1 MIDYAKT
8 ILSTIVDKINR
19 LRYQAQDDSKA
30 FKAVL
35 QLIILDD
42 MLEWAEQHES
52 EQVLEKLYDLR
63 HQFVMCS
70 NIFNKEYSN
79 PSTDP
84 YINVNV
90 PQTTD
95 TWKRVWDSKYG
106 IGDYIVEGSSE
117 GAATLYPLPKSFIK
131 VNDFIIK
138 EIPELDK

>member
-1 MIDYAKT
+1 MIDYEKT

-30 FKAVL
+30 FKAAL

-42 MLEWAEQHES
+42 LLEWAEQHEP

-63 HQFVMCS
+63 HQFVICS

-95 TWKRVWDSKYG
+95 TWKRVWDSKHAVGDGFFLQDSNGG
-106 IGDYIVEGSSE
+106 IYLQPIPE
-117 GAATLYPLPKSFIK
+117 SFIE
-131 VNDFIIK
+131 VDDFILR
-138 EIPELDK
+138 EIPKLNK

>member
-1 MIDYAKT
+1 MIDYEKT

-42 MLEWAEQHES
+42 MLEWAEQHEP

-106 IGDYIVEGSSE
+106 IGDYIVEDSPE
-117 GAATLYPLPKSFIK
+117 GVTTLYPLPKSFIE